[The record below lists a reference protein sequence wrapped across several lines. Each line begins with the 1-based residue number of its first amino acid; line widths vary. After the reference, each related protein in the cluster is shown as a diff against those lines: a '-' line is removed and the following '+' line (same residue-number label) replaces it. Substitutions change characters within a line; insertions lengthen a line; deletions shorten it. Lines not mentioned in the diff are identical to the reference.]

1 MLTINKIKCARCGE
15 YKSARSYDMSGK
27 LAICNKCFDKKPY
40 ITADELTFDN
50 DMLQYIYGN
59 TKKQKRVKT
68 KKLGKVAR

>member
-1 MLTINKIKCARCGE
+1 
-15 YKSARSYDMSGK
+15 MSRK